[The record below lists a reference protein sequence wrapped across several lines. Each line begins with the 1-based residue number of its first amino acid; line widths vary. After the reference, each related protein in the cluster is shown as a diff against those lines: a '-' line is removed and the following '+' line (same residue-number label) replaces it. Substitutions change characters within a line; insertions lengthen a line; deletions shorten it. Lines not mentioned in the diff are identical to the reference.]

1 MHKTFK
7 AIPNAIPSIGFL
19 NNSDEKSSIDCSKNP
34 LGIFSLKGGR
44 LYFIKYKIIN
54 FLLNI

>member
-1 MHKTFK
+1 MYKTFK

-44 LYFIKYKIIN
+44 L
-54 FLLNI
+54 